1 MQING
6 PAHLHS
12 AQAINP
18 PHHSTRASRPAAAQP
33 NSIAQTDQVDI
44 SSEAS
49 FVAEAR
55 ELPEVR
61 QDRVAA
67 IKAQIEAGLY
77 ETDDKLDGAL
87 DRLLDEL
94 A

>member
-6 PAHLHS
+6 PTHLHG

-18 PHHSTRASRPAAAQP
+18 PHHSSRTSQAAAAQP
-33 NSIAQTDQVDI
+33 NSVAHTDQVDI
-44 SSEAS
+44 SAEAS

-67 IKAQIEAGLY
+67 IKAQIESGIY
-77 ETDDKLDGAL
+77 ETDDKLEGAL